1 MFIIKGKE
9 IPKMKLYTIAGTVI
23 DSNTT
28 KSTVTLQTQDGVVT
42 LKIFKGLYSI
52 FDKVVYSSD
61 GVIVQQGFFEK
72 GTNLLVTGIKRG
84 VTFVPKVYKNT
95 GRKAILKINLDEN
108 RHFIGFEEKVEN

>member
-1 MFIIKGKE
+1 MEAMIKGNFLDVREFVSK
-9 IPKMKLYTIAGTVI
+9 KNG
-23 DSNTT
+23 
-28 KSTVTLQTQDGVVT
+28 KSYNFIG
-42 LKIFKGLYSI
+42 F
-52 FDKVVYSSD
+52 YSSD

-108 RHFIGFEEKVEN
+108 RHFIGFEEKVES